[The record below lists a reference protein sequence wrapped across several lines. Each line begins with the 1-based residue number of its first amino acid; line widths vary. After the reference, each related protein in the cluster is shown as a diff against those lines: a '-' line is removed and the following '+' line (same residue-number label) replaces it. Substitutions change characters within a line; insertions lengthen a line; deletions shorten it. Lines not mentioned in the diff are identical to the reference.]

1 MPSKHLPWVRF
12 PVGAR
17 QYNILLTFLPAI
29 QKYFP
34 FVIESGVS
42 LCIICILY
50 LKLLAFSSILLIEGS
65 AASRVQQ
72 CTQVLCLYSWLFN
85 CTLIPNVCLCDEVG
99 VIHTYIHTYM
109 CVVRWSIGVQ
119 KLRVL
124 CTLPVPGLEPGYP
137 AWKASMLATYIIPD
151 RGILVPTTTST
162 ILIPYHIQKLTTLS
176 TFIQ

>member
-34 FVIESGVS
+34 FVLESGVS

-85 CTLIPNVCLCDEVG
+85 CTLIPHVCMSVWWGGC
-99 VIHTYIHTYM
+99 HTYM
-109 CVVRWSIGVQ
+109 CVVGWSIDVQ
-119 KLRVL
+119 KLRVM
-124 CTLPVPGLEPGYP
+124 CTSSGTGTRTRVSCVKGKY
-137 AWKASMLATYIIPD
+137 ASHLHHTGSSYF
-151 RGILVPTTTST
+151 L
-162 ILIPYHIQKLTTLS
+162 
-176 TFIQ
+176 